1 MLTTILA
8 KKKAGTSKAA
18 ANKGGGSKAATSK
31 ARVSEAADDDIEI
44 LNPDQ
49 ESPPRKRSRK
59 GKERA
64 VEPDQLDNEDLQA
77 IIRMEKRLVSL
88 QERSKLAEVDQANLM
103 AEISQMKSR
112 YLRKLGLAE

>member
-1 MLTTILA
+1 M
-8 KKKAGTSKAA
+8 
-18 ANKGGGSKAATSK
+18 
-31 ARVSEAADDDIEI
+31 
-44 LNPDQ
+44 
-49 ESPPRKRSRK
+49 
-59 GKERA
+59 
-64 VEPDQLDNEDLQA
+64 DNEDLQA